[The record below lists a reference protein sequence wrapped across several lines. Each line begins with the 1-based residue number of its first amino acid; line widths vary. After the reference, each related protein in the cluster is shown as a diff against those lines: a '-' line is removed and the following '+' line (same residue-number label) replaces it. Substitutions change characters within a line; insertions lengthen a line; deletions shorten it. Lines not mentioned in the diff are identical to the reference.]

1 MVIFMDIKAFKN
13 KNNRKVVTGKSGN
26 KNIRI
31 QIINYTEELYKKWSI
46 VIDEIYKSGI
56 EELQL
61 TDLQIK
67 EMFDD
72 FTNVKFTLDELNDI
86 LEDPNHTFNMV
97 FAELQIILNEMIEK
111 YLQQK
116 QLEIATTR
124 KTLEETNF
132 LIESG
137 KLQEVI
143 DNIGKYE
150 KDGIIN
156 G

>member
-1 MVIFMDIKAFKN
+1 MDIKAFKN
-13 KNNRKVVTGKSGN
+13 KKNRKVVNGKSGN

-31 QIINYTEELYKKWSI
+31 QIINYTEELYKKWSLI
-46 VIDEIYKSGI
+46 IDELYKSGD

-61 TDLQIK
+61 TDSQIK

-86 LEDPNHTFNMV
+86 LEDPNHTFNIV
-97 FAELQIILNEMIEK
+97 FIELQIILNEMIEK

-143 DNIGKYE
+143 DNIGKHKE
-150 KDGIIN
+150 EEIN
-156 G
+156 NG

>member
-1 MVIFMDIKAFKN
+1 MDIKAFKN
-13 KNNRKVVTGKSGN
+13 KKNRKVVNGKSGN

-46 VIDEIYKSGI
+46 IIDELYKSGI

-61 TDLQIK
+61 TDSQIK

-72 FTNVKFTLDELNDI
+72 FTNVKFTLEELNDI

-97 FAELQIILNEMIEK
+97 FTELQIILNEMIEK

-143 DNIGKYE
+143 DNIGKHKE
-150 KDGIIN
+150 EEIN
-156 G
+156 NG

>member
-1 MVIFMDIKAFKN
+1 MDIKAFKN
-13 KNNRKVVTGKSGN
+13 KKNRKVVNGKSGN

-46 VIDEIYKSGI
+46 VIDGLYKSGN

-61 TDLQIK
+61 TDEQIK

-72 FTNVKFTLDELNDI
+72 FTNVKFSLDELNDI
-86 LEDPNHTFNMV
+86 LEDPNHTFSIV
-97 FAELQIILNEMIEK
+97 FTELQIILNEMIEK

-143 DNIGKYE
+143 DNIGRHE
-150 KDGIIN
+150 KEDVNN

>member
-1 MVIFMDIKAFKN
+1 MDIKAFKN
-13 KNNRKVVTGKSGN
+13 KKNRKVVNGKSGN

-31 QIINYTEELYKKWSI
+31 QIINYTEELYKKWSLI
-46 VIDEIYKSGI
+46 IDELYKSGD

-61 TDLQIK
+61 TDSQIK

-86 LEDPNHTFNMV
+86 LEDPNHTFNIV
-97 FAELQIILNEMIEK
+97 FIELQIILNEMIEK

-143 DNIGKYE
+143 DNIGKHE
-150 KDGIIN
+150 KEETNN

>member
-1 MVIFMDIKAFKN
+1 MDIKAFKN
-13 KNNRKVVTGKSGN
+13 KKNRKVVNGKSGN

-31 QIINYTEELYKKWSI
+31 QIINYTEELYKKWSLI
-46 VIDEIYKSGI
+46 IDELYKSGI

-61 TDLQIK
+61 TDSQIK

-86 LEDPNHTFNMV
+86 LEDPNHTFNIV
-97 FAELQIILNEMIEK
+97 FTELQIILNEMIEK

-132 LIESG
+132 LIESD

-143 DNIGKYE
+143 NNIGKTR
-150 KDGIIN
+150 KRGN
-156 G
+156 

>member
-1 MVIFMDIKAFKN
+1 MDIKAFKN
-13 KNNRKVVTGKSGN
+13 KKNRKVVNGKSGN

-46 VIDEIYKSGI
+46 VIDGLYKSGD

-61 TDLQIK
+61 TDSQIK

-86 LEDPNHTFNMV
+86 LEDPNHTFNIV
-97 FAELQIILNEMIEK
+97 FIELQIILNEMIEK

-143 DNIGKYE
+143 DNIGKHE
-150 KDGIIN
+150 KEETNN

>member
-1 MVIFMDIKAFKN
+1 MDIKAFKN
-13 KNNRKVVTGKSGN
+13 KKNRKVVNGKSGN

-31 QIINYTEELYKKWSI
+31 QIINYTEELYKKWSLI
-46 VIDEIYKSGI
+46 IDELYKSGD

-61 TDLQIK
+61 TDSQIK

-86 LEDPNHTFNMV
+86 LEDPNHTFNVV
-97 FAELQIILNEMIEK
+97 FIELQIILNEMIEK

-143 DNIGKYE
+143 DNIGKHKE
-150 KDGIIN
+150 EEIN
-156 G
+156 NG

>member
-1 MVIFMDIKAFKN
+1 MDIKAFKN
-13 KNNRKVVTGKSGN
+13 KKNRKVINGKSGN

-31 QIINYTEELYKKWSI
+31 QIINYTEELYKKWSLI
-46 VIDEIYKSGI
+46 IDGMYRSGT

-61 TDLQIK
+61 TDSQIK

-72 FTNVKFTLDELNDI
+72 FTNVKFTLDELNDV
-86 LEDPNHTFNMV
+86 LEDPNHTFNIV
-97 FAELQIILNEMIEK
+97 FTELQIILNEMIEK

-132 LIESG
+132 LMESG

-143 DNIGKYE
+143 DSIGKHE
-150 KDGIIN
+150 KEDVNN

>member
-1 MVIFMDIKAFKN
+1 MDIKAFKN
-13 KNNRKVVTGKSGN
+13 KKNRKVVNGKSGN

-46 VIDEIYKSGI
+46 IIDELYKSGI

-61 TDLQIK
+61 TDSQIK

-86 LEDPNHTFNMV
+86 LEDTNHTFNIV
-97 FAELQIILNEMIEK
+97 FTELQIILNEMIEK

-143 DNIGKYE
+143 DNIGKHKE
-150 KDGIIN
+150 EEIN
-156 G
+156 NG

>member
-1 MVIFMDIKAFKN
+1 MDIKAFKN
-13 KNNRKVVTGKSGN
+13 KKNRKVVNGKSGN

-31 QIINYTEELYKKWSI
+31 QIINYTEELYKKWSLI
-46 VIDEIYKSGI
+46 IDGLYKSGI

-61 TDLQIK
+61 TDSQIK

-72 FTNVKFTLDELNDI
+72 FTNVKFTLEELNDI

-97 FAELQIILNEMIEK
+97 FTELQIILNEMIDK

-143 DNIGKYE
+143 DNIGKHE
-150 KDGIIN
+150 KEEDSN
-156 G
+156 GRC

>member
-1 MVIFMDIKAFKN
+1 MDIKAFKN
-13 KNNRKVVTGKSGN
+13 KKNRKVVNGKSGN

-31 QIINYTEELYKKWSI
+31 QIINYTEELYKKWSLI
-46 VIDEIYKSGI
+46 IDGLYKSGD

-61 TDLQIK
+61 TDSQIK

-86 LEDPNHTFNMV
+86 LEDPNHTFNIV
-97 FAELQIILNEMIEK
+97 FIELQIILNEMIEK

-143 DNIGKYE
+143 DNIGKHE
-150 KDGIIN
+150 KEEDSN
-156 G
+156 GRC

>member
-1 MVIFMDIKAFKN
+1 MRCMDIKAFKN
-13 KNNRKVVTGKSGN
+13 KKNRKVVNGKSGN

-46 VIDEIYKSGI
+46 VIDGLYKSGN

-61 TDLQIK
+61 TDEQIK

-72 FTNVKFTLDELNDI
+72 FTNVKFSLDELNDI
-86 LEDPNHTFNMV
+86 LEDPNHTFSIV
-97 FAELQIILNEMIEK
+97 FTELQIILNEMIEK

-143 DNIGKYE
+143 DNIGRHE
-150 KDGIIN
+150 KEDVNN